1 MRTQMKE
8 ERMEKEHA
16 AGGVICTTGRCENI
30 KCHQGMVISKCPSE
44 LGQDDEMR
52 ENRSKAG

>member
-16 AGGVICTTGRCENI
+16 AGGKYVQPEDVRIPSVIKEW
-30 KCHQGMVISKCPSE
+30 
-44 LGQDDEMR
+44 
-52 ENRSKAG
+52 